1 LRTLL
6 LGKAEMTLE
15 EWDVLS
21 KEIYEARKINDKKKS
36 KIEFEKVVLKIE
48 KNLELVGATALED
61 KVNLNQL
68 NKNSCKKEFQTPLQ
82 N

>member
-1 LRTLL
+1 
-6 LGKAEMTLE
+6 MTLE

-36 KIEFEKVVLKIE
+36 KIEFEKVVVKIE
-48 KNLELVGATALED
+48 KDLELVGATALED
-61 KVNLNQL
+61 KVILN
-68 NKNSCKKEFQTPLQ
+68 SILQ

>member
-61 KVNLNQL
+61 KVNL
-68 NKNSCKKEFQTPLQ
+68 
-82 N
+82 